1 MPRRQAKQKQRRSSL
16 ASWVPPATVWV
27 PVAAAAALAV
37 GQTVHNSKLVRERVK
52 ALRTQWFKMPAL
64 RRLYILYT
72 VDYAPKYRYFVEATE
87 EEACRAA
94 FTKIGQMRLTEGEA
108 QLKDHANRLY
118 KPVDDHEF
126 YSNPFKLPPAW
137 LRHFRSKLT
146 SQSEPTDVPREYQIK
161 LLQRVLRNVTV
172 ETVSSDSLK
181 RGALYAA
188 RAHFIYGNSPI
199 TQPER
204 LMPAL
209 LKLNSGHFMQIYNT
223 VQVKKLVWAED
234 SPKPGHRVRNDYD
247 DDGYDVSR
255 FIRRSKYGETLIYM
269 T

>member
-1 MPRRQAKQKQRRSSL
+1 MPRRQAKRKQRRSSL

-37 GQTVHNSKLVRERVK
+37 GQTVRNSKLVRERVK
-52 ALRTQWFKMPAL
+52 ALRTQWFEMPAL
-64 RRLYILYT
+64 RRLYILYR

-108 QLKDHANRLY
+108 QLKDHANHLY
-118 KPVDDHEF
+118 RPVDNHEF

-146 SQSEPTDVPREYQIK
+146 PQSVPRDVPREYQIK
-161 LLQRVLRNVTV
+161 LLQRFLSQVPL
-172 ETVSSDSLK
+172 ETVPNDSLK
-181 RGALYAA
+181 WALNAA

-199 TQPER
+199 KQPKR
-204 LMPAL
+204 LTPAL
-209 LKLNSGHFMQIYNT
+209 LRLNSGHFMQIYNT
-223 VQVKKLVWAED
+223 VQVKELVWAED
-234 SPKPGHRVRNDYD
+234 SPKLGHRDRNDYD

-269 T
+269 FK